1 MAASSFGH
9 GDEGLPIENIRQ
21 QPVAHMLQ
29 QRGYGKNGLHGR
41 GERGRHRAPFSL
53 PYPHEPNP
61 MPSDLAAVK
70 GLVLAMLARQPA
82 GCAWLRFPAAPPL
95 TSA

>member
-1 MAASSFGH
+1 
-9 GDEGLPIENIRQ
+9 
-21 QPVAHMLQ
+21 
-29 QRGYGKNGLHGR
+29 
-41 GERGRHRAPFSL
+41 
-53 PYPHEPNP
+53 

-95 TSA
+95 TSAALDGLPEGQVGSEEQGLADLSKEQHSEP